1 MKKYLMTGMAALAL
15 CAAFTSCSKE
25 TNLYNE
31 EVIKENTAQEIINNY
46 NEAFIKTFGQ
56 PAANH
61 QWGFVDYSKAN
72 TRATGEF
79 ADHVGAYPDANMWT
93 SKGFYAPDPLTA
105 SQKLRAQYYFQMT
118 HIENPNQPD
127 NGTKDFFMQQV
138 YDGGT
143 DPMTGKSAE
152 KYPAANG
159 TTMIES
165 GEHMDHLTVGTGHL
179 HTYNFN
185 NGNCSTNDNV
195 ADRDQTDVND
205 TSKQHSD
212 EIQLM
217 LNTPTSCFG
226 YANSDASFVRDD
238 RWTLVSA
245 ETIDIFCDGDAG
257 FASWLADRL
266 PAGEEDV
273 KCVDEFNR
281 SYIGFDFDMLPD
293 DKLYVKENGE
303 FKYFSLN
310 LKGHDQVW
318 DGEALVDATT
328 VGEVVEEWGQKV
340 IYPYIPGTTTKIRM
354 ISDQTNQYCGT
365 SETISDA
372 PLEYEVNDN
381 GNVTKYVSLAKV
393 YEFIDDYAL
402 PTSSGAG
409 KTWIT
414 IGDCADGYYSDWIV
428 TFMPASYNPPTPS
441 EWDLRII
448 CEDLNATAQE
458 GDPEDSDWDFNDL
471 VLDVKFLEGDN
482 VRMRVYAVGAT
493 LPIRINGESGLEAHG
508 LYGQPTNM
516 MINTGAAAAGYPNQA
531 YETNGSYPA
540 AAIFEREIKD
550 VKANYGSNI
559 KIEVEKGTD
568 NWVELEAKPG
578 QPASK
583 MGVLPDF
590 EPCAERQDINGRYSE
605 FVAWIN
611 TQKPVYWWRPAASNE

>member
-46 NEAFIKTFGQ
+46 EAAFIKTFGQ
-56 PAANH
+56 PAAN
-61 QWGFVDYSKAN
+61 QDWGFSDKAG

-428 TFMPASYNPPTPS
+428 TFMPASYNPPTS
-441 EWDLRII
+441 ADLRII
-448 CEDLNATAQE
+448 CEDLSA
-458 GDPEDSDWDFNDL
+458 GEDDDDFDFND
-471 VLDVKFLEGDN
+471 VVIDVYYGEANQAKAKILAAGGILSLKVDGKEVHSEFS
-482 VRMRVYAVGAT
+482 RVNNNIDCAGK
-493 LPIRINGESGLEAHG
+493 
-508 LYGQPTNM
+508 
-516 MINTGAAAAGYPNQA
+516 MINTNGTNSADANVRSKSLDGLTEPVITLSKEVKTLAQA
-531 YETNGSYPA
+531 
-540 AAIFEREIKD
+540 RD
-550 VKANYGSNI
+550 NI
-559 KIEVEKGTD
+559 LIQVEKEVNGETQWITLEAVIGKVASKVRVGTD
-568 NWVELEAKPG
+568 YQWK
-578 QPASK
+578 
-583 MGVLPDF
+583 D
-590 EPCAERQDINGRYSE
+590 ERQYIGDE
-605 FVAWIN
+605 FKAFVAGN
-611 TQKPVYWWRPAASNE
+611 ASADEWYQNQQDQ

>member
-428 TFMPASYNPPTPS
+428 TFMPASYNPPTS
-441 EWDLRII
+441 ADLRII
-448 CEDLNATAQE
+448 CEDLSA
-458 GDPEDSDWDFNDL
+458 GEDDDDFDFND
-471 VLDVKFLEGDN
+471 VVIDVYYGEANQAKAKILAAGGILSLKVDGKEVHSEFS
-482 VRMRVYAVGAT
+482 RVNNNIDCAGK
-493 LPIRINGESGLEAHG
+493 
-508 LYGQPTNM
+508 
-516 MINTGAAAAGYPNQA
+516 MINTNGTNSADANVRSKSLDGLTEPVITLSKEVKTLAQA
-531 YETNGSYPA
+531 
-540 AAIFEREIKD
+540 RD
-550 VKANYGSNI
+550 NI
-559 KIEVEKGTD
+559 LIQVEKEVNGETQWITLEAVIGKVASKVRVGTD
-568 NWVELEAKPG
+568 YQWK
-578 QPASK
+578 
-583 MGVLPDF
+583 D
-590 EPCAERQDINGRYSE
+590 ERQYIGDE
-605 FVAWIN
+605 FKAFVAG
-611 TQKPVYWWRPAASNE
+611 KASADEWYQNQQDQ